1 MVRCVVSLQPRP
13 CHFSPIS
20 PSLRIPC
27 LCVEFSDSFPP
38 LIFLYLPSS
47 VPSSKFRIPQ
57 LLCLPLLRKL
67 PGCIPTNSQNGTS
80 RTVRNLRPPYLPRQ
94 NGGTISFRSLRQ
106 RWYLEMMTVKTCSAL
121 IFSLSTLFAAQEA
134 SAPVPVENEP
144 LHHVVLKN
152 ESVVVIHLTLPP
164 GERTLYHTH
173 SHDRI
178 AVPLSSTSITQQ
190 VWNEQEGAPSPTEP
204 GTFSALTLVGTSY
217 THRVHN
223 VGANPYDVLD
233 IELLVRPQS
242 PSPATVAPVAAEN
255 PSARIYTWV
264 LAPGARSALHTHGK
278 CARWDFPRQQ

>member
-1 MVRCVVSLQPRP
+1 MQIPVS
-13 CHFSPIS
+13 IS
-20 PSLRIPC
+20 
-27 LCVEFSDSFPP
+27 
-38 LIFLYLPSS
+38 
-47 VPSSKFRIPQ
+47 
-57 LLCLPLLRKL
+57 RKL
-67 PGCIPTNSQNGTS
+67 HRHKATECPGTGMF
-80 RTVRNLRPPYLPRQ
+80 VVPPYLPRQ

-178 AVPLSSTSITQQ
+178 AVPLSITSITQQ
-190 VWNEQEGAPSPTEP
+190 VLNGKEGPPSASDP
-204 GTFSALTLVGTSY
+204 GTFSALTLAGSSY

-223 VGANPYDVLD
+223 VGSVPYDVLD
-233 IELLVRPQS
+233 VEILERPRT
-242 PSPATVAPVAAEN
+242 PSALAAAAVAAEN
-255 PSARIYTWV
+255 PSARIYNWV
-264 LAPGARSALHTHGK
+264 LAPSAASAMHTHI
-278 CARWDFPRQQ
+278 RP